1 MTRIYGR
8 DFAEKLIELAGGQD
22 SMDPRNDGV
31 YLTEEWVEEITN
43 TADMGWSPKRAL
55 PGSDCGSPGGRKLLP
70 VPFACRDLAAFVLCP
85 AAAGSLLT
93 SMFQDNLELDRG
105 KLKDAFSADEL
116 REYDA
121 EEALGEASAHLTRA
135 LRIVGAKD
143 HTLEELAQ
151 SLCEEYKTMRRK
163 ARERLGIA
171 PVSGHGLSDEEYY
184 IRISLVQDEVAAI
197 KDKWDAAR
205 GRAEDESVRWL
216 NAMVGQI
223 FEHENST
230 EAAIAST
237 SPSSVDYKMLATPD
251 QLIYAFGFVSGMD
264 ASWFRN
270 LKDSPG
276 LRNARKITGRG
287 GRSGYGFHP
296 LFCPYEVMRWLINPK
311 RKKGIQMSEI
321 QGWKRLRQHFEA
333 VYNAHSIESP
343 LDD

>member
-1 MTRIYGR
+1 MTRIYDK
-8 DFAEKLIELAGGQD
+8 DFAKKLIELAGGQD
-22 SMDPRNDGV
+22 SMEVGDDGV
-31 YLTEEWVEEITN
+31 YLTEEWVEETEEIK
-43 TADMGWSPKRAL
+43 ADWSPQGAL
-55 PGSDCGSPGGRKLLP
+55 PGSDPGSRKLLP
-70 VPFACRDLAAFVLCP
+70 IPFSTSDLAAFVICP
-85 AAAGSLLT
+85 AAAGSELT
-93 SMFQDNLELDRG
+93 DLCQEGRQPDPK
-105 KLKDAFSADEL
+105 KLRDAFTGAPGLRYAD
-116 REYDA
+116 A
-121 EEALGEASAHLTRA
+121 VKEAAAHLARA
-135 LRIVGAKD
+135 YAAVGPED

-151 SLCEEYKTMRRK
+151 SLCEEYKTMRRA

-171 PVSGHGLSDEEYY
+171 PVSGHGLSDEDYY
-184 IRISLVQDEVAAI
+184 KHINLVQDEVAAI

-264 ASWFRN
+264 ASWFLN

-311 RKKGIQMSEI
+311 RKKGTQMSEI